1 MRRLAAVILLLPALA
16 GSSAWAAPPAPPS
29 AGRSVVALARLRV
42 AAPGPRSGYTRAKFG
57 GWDSVGDRCDTR
69 EEVLR
74 RDGSHVMTDAQCHP
88 IAGRWRSYYD
98 GTIIRS
104 SSKLDID
111 HVVPLANAWIS
122 GARTWTAARRDAFAN
137 DLDDPQL
144 IAVSASSN
152 RSKGDRSPDEWRPP
166 LRSSW
171 CSYARWW
178 VDVKSTWK
186 LTITAP
192 EHDALA
198 AMLGTC

>member
-1 MRRLAAVILLLPALA
+1 MRTLAVLLMLIAAAPAA
-16 GSSAWAAPPAPPS
+16 AAPPAPPS
-29 AGRSVVALARLRV
+29 AKRSAVALARLEE
-42 AAPGPRSGYTRAKFG
+42 APPGSRSGYTRAKFG
-57 GWDSVGDRCDTR
+57 GWESLGDRCDTR
-69 EEVLR
+69 EAVLR
-74 RDGSHVMTDAQCHP
+74 RDGSRVTTDAQCHP
-88 IAGRWRSYYD
+88 TAGRWRSYYD

-111 HVVPLANAWIS
+111 HIVPLANAWIS
-122 GARTWTAARRDAFAN
+122 GARTWSAARRETFAN

-152 RSKGDRSPDEWRPP
+152 RSKGDSSPDEWRPP
-166 LRSSW
+166 LQSAW

-198 AMLGTC
+198 AMLATC

>member
-1 MRRLAAVILLLPALA
+1 VRTLAVLLILITAAPAA
-16 GSSAWAAPPAPPS
+16 AAPPAPPS
-29 AGRSVVALARLRV
+29 AKRSAVALARLKV

-57 GWDSVGDRCDTR
+57 GWESLGDRCDTR
-69 EEVLR
+69 EAVLR
-74 RDGSHVMTDAQCHP
+74 RDGSDVTTDAQCHP
-88 IAGRWRSYYD
+88 TAGRWRSYYD

-111 HVVPLANAWIS
+111 HIVPLANAWIS
-122 GARTWTAARRDAFAN
+122 GARSWTASRREAFAN

-166 LRSSW
+166 LESAW

-186 LTITAP
+186 LTVTAR

-198 AMLGTC
+198 GMLATC